1 MKYYFIKA
9 AVLFS
14 FYIYGQNQDMSV
26 DGFAAIV
33 GENIILKSDV
43 FNEAVANLKAEY
55 IQKWENSS
63 EADTGFREDLH
74 KAIRILPEVERHLRI
89 IIEKGKITK
98 AQIEKLRV
106 LNRAIKP

>member
-1 MKYYFIKA
+1 MPTQEEVLKA
-9 AVLFS
+9 NEAELV
-14 FYIYGQNQDMSV
+14 
-26 DGFAAIV
+26 
-33 GENIILKSDV
+33 LKSD
-43 FNEAVANLKAEY
+43 
-55 IQKWENSS
+55 
-63 EADTGFREDLH
+63 GFREDLH

>member
-1 MKYYFIKA
+1 MPTQEEVLKA
-9 AVLFS
+9 NEAEL
-14 FYIYGQNQDMSV
+14 
-26 DGFAAIV
+26 
-33 GENIILKSDV
+33 ILKSDV